1 MRVRGMEQ
9 ELTEFAEFYDST
21 REDCLRIVLLNVGD
35 LHLAQG
41 LVAEAYTRAWVSWR
55 KVRTLE
61 VPRAWV
67 VRIALNAH
75 VSWWRRRRRE
85 VALDDHDT
93 AMPVEQAKVVSGD
106 LLAALRR
113 LPARPRGGVPP
124 RAVVGNGDA

>member
-9 ELTEFAEFYDST
+9 ELTEFAEFYEST

-35 LHLAQG
+35 RHLAQD

-55 KVRTLE
+55 KVRALE

-67 VRIALNAH
+67 VRIAQNTH

-85 VALDDHDT
+85 VALGDHDT
-93 AMPVEQAKVVSGD
+93 AMPAEQVTVANGTPSCESAGS
-106 LLAALRR
+106 
-113 LPARPRGGVPP
+113 PERGSPSVD
-124 RAVVGNGDA
+124 VGELVRVRCK